1 MAAQLPDIIGAHC
14 RVQTA
19 NMWPIRGLGEGLRY
33 MIINRKLTPDVDR
46 AIRDALQGA
55 EDVTE
60 DEHALP
66 LNQQGMWELAYMQ
79 GRCAPVLCDGEYLKV
94 WDNNI
99 RGLYQPSFFMS
110 AYIRSVIWALML
122 FPIFSARCFIF
133 SFSPAFTVISSRS
146 YVFEL
151 YFLFAL
157 VADVPMLSPPQ

>member
-1 MAAQLPDIIGAHC
+1 VLSFIYLVTDNTVKALGRAYGIMAAQLPDIIGAHC

-55 EDVTE
+55 EDISE

-79 GRCAPVLCDGEYLKV
+79 GRCAPVLSAGEYLR
-94 WDNNI
+94 D
-99 RGLYQPSFFMS
+99 
-110 AYIRSVIWALML
+110 
-122 FPIFSARCFIF
+122 
-133 SFSPAFTVISSRS
+133 
-146 YVFEL
+146 
-151 YFLFAL
+151 
-157 VADVPMLSPPQ
+157 